1 MMKVTHLALALML
14 SARAAAAAEFQ
25 PYPGAALNDRLTK
38 QVLAELAQARP
49 HAQLLYGHPR
59 VYTTTASFE
68 DVLAFYRKSGAHEIH
83 VPTPWTT
90 GRYEET
96 IPATLIEG
104 APPGGI
110 KFKKAIFVFDDAP
123 QPYKSRRWI
132 EISFPLAG
140 KKVGK
145 KIGDIE
151 QITGIVYVEKQEALE

>member
-1 MMKVTHLALALML
+1 MKRTLLALALL
-14 SARAAAAAEFQ
+14 FSAPAAFAAEFQ
-25 PYPGAALNDRLTK
+25 PYPGATLNERLTK

-49 HAQLLYGHPR
+49 HTQLLYGHPR

-68 DVLAFYRKSGAHEIH
+68 DVLAFYQKSGAHEIH

-90 GRYEET
+90 GPYEET
-96 IPATLIEG
+96 IPPELIEG
-104 APPGGI
+104 ATSGGMT
-110 KFKKAIFVFDDAP
+110 FKKAIFVFDDAA
-123 QPYKSRRWI
+123 QPYKSRRWV

-151 QITGIVYVEKQEALE
+151 QVTGIVYVEKQEALE